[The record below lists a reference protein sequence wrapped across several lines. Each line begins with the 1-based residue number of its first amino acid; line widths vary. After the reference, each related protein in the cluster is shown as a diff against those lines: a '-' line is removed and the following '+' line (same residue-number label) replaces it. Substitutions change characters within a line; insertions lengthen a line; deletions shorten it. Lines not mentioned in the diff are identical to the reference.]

1 MNTKLGTLHKP
12 IVVEV
17 DTDTTISR
25 TGAPVLAVVYA
36 REEDTERVA
45 RRLHVLN

>member
-1 MNTKLGTLHKP
+1 MRTALGTLHKP

-17 DTDTTISR
+17 DADTTISR
-25 TGAPVLAVVYA
+25 SGAPVLAVVYA
-36 REEDTERVA
+36 REEDSEQIA